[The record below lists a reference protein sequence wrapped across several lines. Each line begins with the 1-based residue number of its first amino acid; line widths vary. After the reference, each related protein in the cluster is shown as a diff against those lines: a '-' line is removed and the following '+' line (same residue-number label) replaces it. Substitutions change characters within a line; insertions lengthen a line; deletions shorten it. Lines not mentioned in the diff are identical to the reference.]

1 MNPGRDLRAEPRER
15 LTGFILCSSLQK
27 VHNNILLAYKDERHI
42 NLYKKAQ
49 NLYKRNTVKNKITD
63 EN

>member
-1 MNPGRDLRAEPRER
+1 M
-15 LTGFILCSSLQK
+15 GFILCSSLQN
-27 VHNNILLAYKDERHI
+27 VHKNILLVYKDERPI

-49 NLYKRNTVKNKITD
+49 NLYKRNTMKNKITD